1 MRNQCSSGFAA
12 RDAGLQWSHGRD
24 VGVLLEL
31 GCYSGFLTTWGGATC
46 QVFLGQLVSSSDMHG
61 GSCLVVMTGGCSV
74 VLARDYS
81 ILVVG
86 VHSVVVRALI
96 ISSGGVK
103 APLSLWCKV
112 HLY

>member
-1 MRNQCSSGFAA
+1 MDICITEKLPRWL
-12 RDAGLQWSHGRD
+12 RDKES
-24 VGVLLEL
+24 
-31 GCYSGFLTTWGGATC
+31 TC
-46 QVFLGQLVSSSDMHG
+46 QQG
-61 GSCLVVMTGGCSV
+61 SV